1 MKNVSGTFKT
11 MDEVY
16 RYYMIGLIKEQYPPN
31 ENLGG
36 QSCGMPICGVK
47 LIHKGLGFEIAISE
61 YRSMIRNYEL
71 ALTLFK
77 LYIDEIIKL

>member
-36 QSCGMPICGVK
+36 QSCGMPR
-47 LIHKGLGFEIAISE
+47 SE
-61 YRSMIRNYEL
+61 
-71 ALTLFK
+71 
-77 LYIDEIIKL
+77 